1 MRAADG
7 VLEEGAWR
15 VHLHVAHPA
24 VPPTGGDVGGAN
36 AAAAADDAA
45 ADAAASA
52 PAAATT
58 GATAT
63 TTATAT
69 ANAVPPRRRH
79 GRRTGVMGG
88 GGDDLARVRA
98 ATMVFRP
105 CHWPADRHAAD
116 AALIVAGE
124 EARAWG
130 GERGGGGRGSHAAAA
145 VAAAT
150 DRGKEAG
157 WGLLL
162 FPTERADE
170 RPTASTAATRACNP
184 SRVDN
189 WEPKGRGGASA
200 PRMDGHGHGRC
211 QSQRR
216 VGTRTLKRCGPRGV
230 RRHAERHMMVSDPR
244 AGPAFSPRRINDSN
258 ANQTVATREGLP
270 TTFTSSVMD
279 FRDEND
285 LCGVPL

>member
-130 GERGGGGRGSHAAAA
+130 GEGRAPCADCATPRAVASGGRPSCSGGLWSWRRRP
-145 VAAAT
+145 AT
-150 DRGKEAG
+150 ACSGG
-157 WGLLL
+157 
-162 FPTERADE
+162 
-170 RPTASTAATRACNP
+170 RPLS
-184 SRVDN
+184 
-189 WEPKGRGGASA
+189 
-200 PRMDGHGHGRC
+200 
-211 QSQRR
+211 
-216 VGTRTLKRCGPRGV
+216 GTMK
-230 RRHAERHMMVSDPR
+230 
-244 AGPAFSPRRINDSN
+244 
-258 ANQTVATREGLP
+258 VATRRAPCRSSLLP
-270 TTFTSSVMD
+270 QWQRRWCPVALAPPPPPPVATLSPPHPSPH
-279 FRDEND
+279 RSRPS
-285 LCGVPL
+285 LPPPLRPCCA